1 MRSIEEEFE
10 MGALLVKYRF
20 PVNWLDFKRLLYIG
34 DAGCNQVIQT
44 SHGLFIPISCQYV
57 AFKLVRLKYYIRSS
71 FNGGLS

>member
-34 DAGCNQVIQT
+34 VAGSNQVIQT
-44 SHGLFIPISCQYV
+44 SHGLLPICGIKIGEIEIQYKI
-57 AFKLVRLKYYIRSS
+57 FL
-71 FNGGLS
+71 